1 MKAHNP
7 FYRELAEIKSAFLS
21 AITQENAITLCRQL
35 QRDCLNGSNRDRD
48 KSFERLFKL
57 LEILGLKSVSPDLA
71 KADEVRVYRANPPSL
86 VEKAML
92 GQRNPMPA
100 TNVIEN
106 PVHTTKCD
114 KSHS

>member
-7 FYRELAEIKSAFLS
+7 FYRELAEIKSAFLT

-57 LEILGLKSVSPDLA
+57 LEILGLKSVSPDLV
-71 KADEVRVYRANPPSL
+71 KADEVKVYRTNPPSL
-86 VEKAML
+86 VEKAMR
-92 GQRNPMPA
+92 GQRNLIPT
-100 TNVIEN
+100 TNVN
-106 PVHTTKCD
+106 GTPVQNH
-114 KSHS
+114 

>member
-35 QRDCLNGSNRDRD
+35 QRDCLNGNHRD
-48 KSFERLFKL
+48 KAFDRLLKL
-57 LEILGLKSVSPDLA
+57 LEILGFNSVAPDLV

-86 VEKAML
+86 VEKAMRGEITPL
-92 GQRNPMPA
+92 PT
-100 TNVIEN
+100 TNVN
-106 PVHTTKCD
+106 GTPVHATKCD
-114 KSHS
+114 

>member
-57 LEILGLKSVSPDLA
+57 LEILGLKSVSPDLV
-71 KADEVRVYRANPPSL
+71 KADEVKVYRTNPPSL
-86 VEKAML
+86 VERAIRGERK
-92 GQRNPMPA
+92 PTTT
-100 TNVIEN
+100 TNVIGT
-106 PVHTTKCD
+106 PVHATKCD
-114 KSHS
+114 

>member
-57 LEILGLKSVSPDLA
+57 LEILGLKSVSPDLV
-71 KADEVRVYRANPPSL
+71 KADEVKVYRTNPPSL
-86 VEKAML
+86 VEKAMR
-92 GQRNPMPA
+92 GERNPMPT
-100 TNVIEN
+100 TNVN
-106 PVHTTKCD
+106 GTPVHATKCD
-114 KSHS
+114 

>member
-35 QRDCLNGSNRDRD
+35 QRDCLHGSHRD
-48 KSFERLFKL
+48 KSWERLFTL
-57 LEILGLKSVSPDLA
+57 LDILGLKSVSPDLA

-86 VEKAML
+86 VEKAMR
-92 GQRNPMPA
+92 GERNPISTP
-100 TNVIEN
+100 NVNES
-106 PVHTTKCD
+106 PVHVTKCD
-114 KSHS
+114 

>member
-21 AITQENAITLCRQL
+21 AITQENAIKLCRQL

-71 KADEVRVYRANPPSL
+71 KADEVKVYRTNPPSL
-86 VEKAML
+86 VERAMR
-92 GQRNPMPA
+92 QERNPMPT
-100 TNVIEN
+100 TNVN
-106 PVHTTKCD
+106 GTPVHATKCD
-114 KSHS
+114 